1 MDTSFG
7 TFFCSI
13 YDHFIVLVE
22 FWPTKMFNEW
32 LRYNLYPGTGEL
44 LAAGHWASSFEF
56 WRLWIRNYLDK
67 LVEYLRND

>member
-1 MDTSFG
+1 
-7 TFFCSI
+7 
-13 YDHFIVLVE
+13 
-22 FWPTKMFNEW
+22 MFNEW

-56 WRLWIRNYLDK
+56 GRLWIRNYLDK